1 MVFRSLS
8 EGVFCDL
15 GALREPIRGSFRRN
29 FLLKWRLKREK
40 AEPSILRDPTVFLH
54 GFRVSRVPEIFKKC
68 SKKVCGNLLG
78 FLCIEKQSRDRFSV
92 IWGFLWRSIWVPKYP
107 NKVYKYGY
115 IFGNGVGTVT
125 KSVLGLIWG
134 PFWCVV
140 RMVSEPFS
148 CHVGVLCLQVSF

>member
-54 GFRVSRVPEIFKKC
+54 GFRLSRVPEICKKC

-107 NKVYKYGY
+107 NKVKTRGTFLGMGLGRSRGAFWVR
-115 IFGNGVGTVT
+115 FGVHFGVF
-125 KSVLGLIWG
+125 WG
-134 PFWCVV
+134 WFRSC
-140 RMVSEPFS
+140 FS
-148 CHVGVLCLQVSF
+148 CHVGVFCLQVSF